1 LDLRILKD
9 LARQIVELRIL
20 KNLGKPTAD
29 TSQLTVEGRERSPP
43 KATADSS
50 LTVRKKDDD
59 MTGGTPI
66 PRHFGWLSKQSGYKI

>member
-20 KNLGKPTAD
+20 KNLGKTTAAS
-29 TSQLTVEGRERSPP
+29 SQ
-43 KATADSS
+43 

-59 MTGGTPI
+59 MTGGTPT

>member
-29 TSQLTVEGRERSPP
+29 SSQ
-43 KATADSS
+43 

-59 MTGGTPI
+59 MTGGTPTPPAFWMVI
-66 PRHFGWLSKQSGYKI
+66 KTKWLQDLTVGSD